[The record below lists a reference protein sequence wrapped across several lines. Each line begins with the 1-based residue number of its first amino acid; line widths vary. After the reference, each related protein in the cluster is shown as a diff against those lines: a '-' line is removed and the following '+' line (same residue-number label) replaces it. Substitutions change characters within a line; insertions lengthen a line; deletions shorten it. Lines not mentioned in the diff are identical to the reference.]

1 MNLPPR
7 PSTTVRPWLHL
18 VILLAAALPVAAQ
31 SATGE
36 LRLKVTDPQGLFLRA
51 TADLASDATQFHRS
65 FTADSTGLVTARNLP
80 FGLYRLR
87 VEHEGFSTF
96 DDLIEIRTALPS
108 EYIIKLNIAAL
119 STAVDVTA
127 HATLLDP
134 DRTTSLQRIE
144 QQAINSRVSAL
155 PGRSLPEL
163 IDSQPGWVFEGSAVL
178 HPRGSE
184 YQTQLVIDGV
194 PLTDQRSPSA
204 GPEIEADDIDSLTIF
219 TAGIPAEYGRKM
231 GGVVEVDTSKD
242 DRSGLHGKAIVSGG
256 SFATASSYLLT
267 QYGWG
272 KNALAFTADG
282 AHTDRYLNPPVLEN
296 YTNTATTT
304 DFVARYDRDFTNHDR
319 LGVVIRRE
327 FSKFLV
333 PNEHLQQA
341 AGQLQ
346 HRDNFETLGI
356 LSYQHIFSERLL
368 ADLRFMARSS
378 PDELSSNPA
387 ATPII
392 ASQNRGLR
400 EQYLK
405 VTASYHRS
413 RHEWKAGFEGDF
425 THLQEHFS
433 DLITDPSQFDPGTP
447 LSFQFSDRRLDL
459 EQSAFVQ
466 DLVRLGKWT
475 VSAGLRWDHYQL
487 LVNQNALSPRL
498 SVARYLRSANIVVH
512 ASYDRVFQTPGFENI
527 LLASSPA
534 VVSLS
539 PNVFRLPVKPS
550 RGNYYE
556 LGMTKAFADKL
567 KFEMNGFGRFV
578 DNYADDDLLLNTA
591 VSFPIA
597 FRKAAIYGAEGKL
610 ELPHWRRFSGFLSY
624 SYIVGSAYLP
634 VTGGLFLG
642 SNATAALSQISG
654 RFWDSQDQRH
664 TLHGRVRYQFINRAW
679 LAVGGE
685 YGSGLPTEV
694 DNTPQEIQ
702 NAIAQYGHSV
712 VDRVN
717 FARGRLKPSFSLN
730 ASFGVD
736 LWKHDQINTRFQAD
750 VQNLNNRL
758 NLIDFAGLFSGNAIA
773 PPRSYALRLQT
784 TF

>member
-1 MNLPPR
+1 
-7 PSTTVRPWLHL
+7 VRLWFHL
-18 VILLAAALPVAAQ
+18 AFLLAAAWPLAAQ
-31 SATGE
+31 SSTGE
-36 LRLKVTDPQGLFLRA
+36 LRLKVTDPQGLAL
-51 TADLASDATQFHRS
+51 TAAVELASDATQFHRS
-65 FTADSTGLVTARNLP
+65 LAANSSGLVIVRNLP
-80 FGLYRLR
+80 FGLYHLR
-87 VEHEGFSTF
+87 VEQAGFSRF
-96 DDLIEIRTALPS
+96 EGIIEIRSALPT
-108 EYIIKLNIAAL
+108 EYAIKLNIAAL
-119 STAVDVTA
+119 STAVNVTA
-127 HATLLDP
+127 NATLLDP
-134 DRTTSLQRIE
+134 DRITSLQRIE
-144 QQAINSRVSAL
+144 AQAINEKVSAL

-163 IDSQPGWVFEGSAVL
+163 IDSQPGWVFEGTAVL

-194 PLTDQRSPSA
+194 PLTDQRSPSG
-204 GPEIEADDIDSLTIF
+204 GPEVEADDVDSLTVF

-242 DRSGLHGKAIVSGG
+242 DRSGLHGKAIASGG
-256 SFATASSYLLT
+256 SFATVSSYLLT

-272 KNALAFTADG
+272 KNTLAFTAD
-282 AHTDRYLNPPVLEN
+282 AARTDRYLNPPVLEN

-304 DFVARYDRDFTNHDR
+304 DFAARYDRNFTNHDR
-319 LGVVIRRE
+319 LSVMIRRQ

-333 PNEHLQQA
+333 PNERLQQT

-356 LSYQHIFSERLL
+356 LSYQHIFSDRLL
-368 ADLRFMARSS
+368 ADLRFMIRSN
-378 PDELSSNPA
+378 PDDLSSNPQS
-387 ATPII
+387 TPIV
-392 ASQNRGLR
+392 ALQNRGFR

-405 VTASYHRS
+405 ATASYHRS
-413 RHEWKAGFEGDF
+413 RHEWKAGFEADF
-425 THLQEHFS
+425 IHLQERFG
-433 DLITDPSQFDPGTP
+433 DFITNPSQFDPGTP
-447 LSFQFSDRRLDL
+447 LSFQFADRRLDL

-475 VSAGLRWDHYQL
+475 ISAGLRWDHYQL

-498 SVARYLRSANIVVH
+498 SAARYFPAANVVVH
-512 ASYDRVFQTPGFENI
+512 ASYDRVFQTPAFENI

-534 VVSLS
+534 VVSLN
-539 PNVFRLPVKPS
+539 PNVLRLPLQPS

-556 LGMTKAFADKL
+556 IGITKALADRFKV
-567 KFEMNGFGRFV
+567 EMNGFGRFV
-578 DNYADDDLLLNTA
+578 DNYADDDLLLNTT

-610 ELPHWRRFSGFLSY
+610 ELPHWRRLSGFLSY

-642 SNATAALSQISG
+642 SDATTALSQTSG

-664 TLHGRVRYQFINRAW
+664 TLHGRVRCQTSNRTW
-679 LAVGGE
+679 LAFGGE
-685 YGSGLPTEV
+685 YGSGLPTAIE
-694 DNTPQEIQ
+694 NTPQAIQ
-702 NAIAQYGHSV
+702 DAIAQYGQAV

-717 FARGRLKPSFSLN
+717 FARGRVKPILSLN
-730 ASFGVD
+730 ASFGID
-736 LWKHDQINTRFQAD
+736 LWKHDQIATRFQAD
-750 VQNLNNRL
+750 VENLNNRL
-758 NLIDFAGLFSGNAIA
+758 NLIDFAGLFSGNSIA

>member
-1 MNLPPR
+1 MR
-7 PSTTVRPWLHL
+7 FWSQFL
-18 VILLAAALPVAAQ
+18 VFLAAALPLAAQ
-31 SATGE
+31 SNTGE
-36 LRLKVTDPQGLFLRA
+36 LRLKVTDPQGLVLTA
-51 TADLASDATQFHRS
+51 TAELASDASQFRRT
-65 FTADSTGLVTARNLP
+65 FPADNAGLVIARNLP

-87 VEHEGFSTF
+87 VEHEGFSPF
-96 DDLIEIRTALPS
+96 VGLIEIRSALPS

-119 STAVDVTA
+119 STAVNVTA
-127 HATLLDP
+127 QATLLDP

-144 QQAINSRVSAL
+144 AQAINDRVSAL
-155 PGRSLPEL
+155 PGRSLPDL
-163 IDSQPGWVFEGSAVL
+163 IESQPGWVFEGTAVL

-204 GPEIEADDIDSLTIF
+204 GPEVEADDVDSLTVF

-242 DRSGLHGKAIVSGG
+242 DRSGLHGKAVVSGG

-304 DFVARYDRDFTNHDR
+304 DFGARYDRDFTNHDR
-319 LGVVIRRE
+319 LGVVMRRE

-333 PNEHLQQA
+333 PNERLQQA

-346 HRDNFETLGI
+346 HRNSFETLGI
-356 LSYQHIFSERLL
+356 ISYQHIFSERLL
-368 ADLRFMARSS
+368 ADLRFMVRSD
-378 PDELSSNPA
+378 PDELSSDPQS
-387 ATPII
+387 TPIV
-392 ASQNRGLR
+392 AFQNRGFH
-400 EQYLK
+400 EEYLK
-405 VTASYHRS
+405 ATSSYHRS
-413 RHEWKAGFEGDF
+413 RHELKTGFEADF
-425 THLQEHFS
+425 LHLNERFS
-433 DLITDPSQFDPGTP
+433 DFVTDPAQFDPGTP
-447 LSFQFSDRRLDL
+447 LSFQFSGRRLDL

-475 VSAGLRWDHYQL
+475 LSAGLRWDHYQL
-487 LVNQNALSPRL
+487 LVNQNAVSPRL
-498 SVARYLRSANIVVH
+498 SVARYFPSANLVVH
-512 ASYDRVFQTPGFENI
+512 ASYDRVFQTPAFENI

-534 VVSLS
+534 VVSLN
-539 PNVFRLPVKPS
+539 PNVLRLPVQPS

-556 LGMTKAFADKL
+556 VGMTKALTGKL
-567 KFEMNGFGRFV
+567 KFEINGFGRFV
-578 DNYADDDLLLNTA
+578 NNYADDDLLLNTT

-597 FRKAAIYGAEGKL
+597 FRKAAIYGAESKL
-610 ELPHWRRFSGFLSY
+610 ELPRWRGFSGFLSY

-642 SNATAALSQISG
+642 SDATTALSQTSG

-664 TLHGRVRYQFINRAW
+664 TLNSRVRYQINSHAW
-679 LAVGGE
+679 LAFGGQ
-685 YGSGLPTEV
+685 YGSGLPTAI
-694 DNTPQEIQ
+694 DDTPQAIQ
-702 NAIAQYGHSV
+702 NAIAQYGQAV

-717 FARGRLKPSFSLN
+717 FARGRVKPSMSLN
-730 ASFGVD
+730 ASVGVE
-736 LWKHDQINTRFQAD
+736 LWKHDQIATRLQAD
-750 VQNLNNRL
+750 VENLNNRL
-758 NLIDFAGLFSGNAIA
+758 NLIDFAGLFSGNSIA
-773 PPRSYALRLQT
+773 PPRSFALRLQT